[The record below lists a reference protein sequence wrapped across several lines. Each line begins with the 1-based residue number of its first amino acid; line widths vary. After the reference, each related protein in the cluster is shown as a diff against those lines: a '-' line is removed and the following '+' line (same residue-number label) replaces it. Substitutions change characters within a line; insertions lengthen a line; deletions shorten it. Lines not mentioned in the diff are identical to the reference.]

1 MERSNYLAQNDI
13 ASGGIFGGSIL
24 DALSRHVESIP
35 ENTACTFLKAD
46 DALCSVSYRDLDD
59 RARWIA
65 TNLLHHAEPGDR
77 ALMMYPSGLE
87 FIEAFLGCL
96 YAGIVAVPAYPPKKN
111 RNAERILA
119 IAQDCKPRLVL
130 CTREIRK
137 NLPDD
142 FSFWAGSSAML
153 MTDELEKNQGSAL
166 PGISADQI
174 AFLQY
179 TSGSTAAPKGVIV
192 THKNIAANESLI
204 QRYFAFDQSS
214 VMVSWLPMFH
224 DMGLI
229 GGILAPLFVGF
240 PTIVMAPNS
249 FLREPFKWL
258 QAISMY
264 RATCTGSP
272 NFGYEL
278 CVRKITSDQKK
289 SLNLSSLTVAYN
301 GAEPVRAETLKDFSR
316 SFEECGF
323 NPEAFF
329 PCYGMAETTL
339 LVSGGP
345 PMRPTQTV
353 SLNTESLEQH
363 KLVEEREIGQQIVS
377 CGQVTP
383 DLHVRIVGPDDCTEC
398 GADEVGEV
406 WVHGPSVTQGYLGLP
421 EETKAT
427 FHATLHGDPRNWLRT
442 GDYGF
447 LRDGQLYITGR
458 LKDLI
463 IVRGRNIYPQ
473 DIEACVYECFGL
485 EAPNSVAA
493 VQLPLSDGAGLGVIS
508 EATRQMYQKSRDW
521 RSKDDDAHRFEQEQF
536 RSQIRRLKQ
545 LVSQR
550 FDVSLSYIAFVK
562 PGKFPRTSSG
572 KVMRSRCQQDFLHG
586 REEYLPLPMAS
597 LCLENAEIS

>member
-1 MERSNYLAQNDI
+1 MQRSKSLAPTNSTNYAVE
-13 ASGGIFGGSIL
+13 GGGIL
-24 DALSRHVESIP
+24 DALRHHVGSIP
-35 ENTACTFLKAD
+35 DNTAYTFLQSD
-46 DALCSVSYRDLDD
+46 EERSTVTYSELND
-59 RARWIA
+59 RAMRIA
-65 TNLLHHAEPGDR
+65 GRLLHLAEPGER

-119 IAQDCKPRLVL
+119 IAQDCKPRLLL
-130 CTREIRK
+130 CTREIQE
-137 NLPDD
+137 NLPED
-142 FSFWAGSSAML
+142 FSSLAGSSATVT
-153 MTDELEKNQGSAL
+153 TDTFTEDHSSELPE
-166 PGISADQI
+166 ISAEQM

-179 TSGSTAAPKGVIV
+179 TSGSTATPKGVIV
-192 THKNIAANESLI
+192 THGNIAANERLI
-204 QRYFAFDQSS
+204 QRCFAFDQSS

-229 GGILAPLFVGF
+229 GGVLAPLFVGF
-240 PTIVMAPNS
+240 PSILMAPNT
-249 FLREPFKWL
+249 FLREPLKWL
-258 QAISMY
+258 QAISTY

-272 NFGYEL
+272 NFGYDL
-278 CVRKITSDQKK
+278 CIRKITSEQKK
-289 SLNLSSLTVAYN
+289 TLDLSSLTIAYN
-301 GAEPVRAETLKDFSR
+301 GAEPVRAETLQRFSR

-323 NPEAFF
+323 NEDAFF

-345 PMRPTQTV
+345 PLKPTRII
-353 SLNTESLEQH
+353 SLNTECLEQH
-363 KLVEEREIGQQIVS
+363 KLVDEEVGQQIVS

-383 DLHVRIVGPDDCTEC
+383 DLDVRIVHPSSSTEC
-398 GADEVGEV
+398 GEDEIGEV
-406 WVHGPSVTQGYLGLP
+406 WVHGPSVAQGYLNLP
-421 EETKAT
+421 AETKAA
-427 FHATLHGDPRNWLRT
+427 FHANLGGDPRSWLRT

-463 IVRGRNIYPQ
+463 IIRGRNIYPQ

-493 VQLPLSDGAGLGVIS
+493 VQLPLNEGSGLGVIS
-508 EATRQMYQKSRDW
+508 EATRLMYQQSRDW
-521 RSKDDDAHRFEQEQF
+521 RGKDEDTHRFEQEQF

-545 LVSQR
+545 LVNQR

-597 LCLENAEIS
+597 LCPEKEEIS